1 MRAGN
6 ALARLCG
13 RSGSSEST
21 MLEDAVSTKI
31 PRIVIFFLSFSYSM
45 TSVNGAISRLRGR
58 TGLSEPMMLDDA
70 MSSIISRIVIFFL
83 SFSYSM
89 ASDDGAQSLH
99 VGSDAIYTYT
109 CEPCDYR
116 GVNRE
121 AITFCSYCKEY
132 MCHLCTESHKGQKM
146 SRNHKLLDVKDMS
159 GMQTSTV
166 SDSFI
171 MSCDC
176 DQASPITHY
185 CIEHEQACCA
195 NCKILKHKK
204 CQSITI
210 GEKIKSFSENQLKEV
225 IQRVATLKKEMDSF
239 IRNRTTDLKHV
250 QTMTAQCKS
259 DIHTYRKELNSYL
272 DILEDK
278 VVKESEVHEAKF
290 KQEISRH
297 IETCSST
304 LKSLTADKTLLDE
317 AQTTSK
323 KANMFAAHHKVSH
336 RIQNYES
343 LLNDFKQESVSPDL
357 TFKRNEELR
366 NLLKT
371 VKELGK
377 LIGQITHKSSQ
388 NTNTLFTELAVD
400 SSRKVNIQLLSDSD
414 CPRITGCTFM
424 SDGGVVLCDR
434 SNNSNLILLSNT
446 FTVKER
452 LHLDSPPYDVS
463 PVNSNNVMV
472 TIPGKEKLQLIQVIP
487 SLKRGRSIKVDRKCY
502 GVQVVEDLIYVTCYK
517 NHGEG
522 EVLVLDMNGTV
533 THRLGQPGKKPPM
546 FSSPFYITVCPSTRK
561 IFITDRDTDSVSCMM
576 SNGTVVYQY
585 KDEELRGPH
594 GVCVDGGGNT
604 IVCGYYSD
612 NVQVIRADGTKCCTL
627 LTSQDGVSEPWSLA
641 YRQSDNTIILGCVNK
656 NLFVYKMK

>member
-6 ALARLCG
+6 ALARLRG
-13 RSGSSEST
+13 RTGSSEST
-21 MLEDAVSTKI
+21 MLEAAISTKI
-31 PRIVIFFLSFSYSM
+31 SRIVIFFLSFSYCM
-45 TSVNGAISRLRGR
+45 ASVDGAISRLRRR
-58 TGLSEPMMLDDA
+58 TSSSEPTKLDDA
-70 MSSIISRIVIFFL
+70 ISSKISRIVIFFL

-89 ASDDGAQSLH
+89 ASDDGDQCFH
-99 VGSDAIYTYT
+99 VGSDAVYTYT

-121 AITFCSYCKEY
+121 AITFCRNCKEY

-171 MSCDC
+171 LSCDC

-185 CIEHEQACCA
+185 CIEHDKACCA
-195 NCKILKHKK
+195 NCKILKHRK

-210 GEKIKSFSENQLKEV
+210 GEKIKSFSENQLKEI

-250 QTMTAQCKS
+250 QTMTTQCKS
-259 DIHTYRKELNSYL
+259 DIHTFRKELNSYL

-304 LKSLTADKTLLDE
+304 LKSLTADKTLLVE

-336 RIQNYES
+336 RIENYES
-343 LLNDFKQESVSPDL
+343 LLNDFKQESILPNL
-357 TFKRNEELR
+357 TFKSNEELR

-371 VKELGK
+371 VKQLGQ
-377 LIGQITHKSSQ
+377 LTGQIKQKSSQ

-400 SSRKVNIQLLSDSD
+400 SSRQVNIQLPSDSD
-414 CPRITGCTFM
+414 SPCITGCTFM
-424 SDGGVVLCDR
+424 PDGGVVLCDC
-434 SNNSNLILLSNT
+434 NNSNLILLSDT
-446 FTVKER
+446 FTDKER
-452 LHLDSPPYDVS
+452 LHLDSPPWDVS
-463 PVNSNNVMV
+463 LVNSNTVMV
-472 TIPGKEKLQLIQVIP
+472 TIPGKKKLQLIQVIP
-487 SLKRGRSIKVDRKCY
+487 SLKIDRSINVDRKCY
-502 GVQVVEDLIYVTCYK
+502 GVHVVEDLIYVTCH
-517 NHGEG
+517 NNPGEG
-522 EVLVLDMNGTV
+522 EVLVVDMNGTV
-533 THRLGQPGKKPPM
+533 THRFGQPDKKPSM
-546 FSSPFYITVCPSTRK
+546 FSCPHYITVCPSSRRM
-561 IFITDRDTDSVSCMM
+561 FITDSSTDTVSCMM
-576 SNGTVVYQY
+576 SNRTVVYQY
-585 KDEELRGPH
+585 KDEKLRQPT

-604 IVCGYYSD
+604 IVCGYFSHK
-612 NVQVIRADGTKCCTL
+612 VIRAGGTKCCTL
-627 LTSQDGVSEPWSLA
+627 LTSQDGVSAPYSVA
-641 YRQSDNTIILGCVNK
+641 YRQSDNTLILGCYNNK
-656 NLFVYKMK
+656 NPLVYKMK

>member
-6 ALARLCG
+6 ALARLRG

-58 TGLSEPMMLDDA
+58 TGSSEPLMLDDA

-99 VGSDAIYTYT
+99 VGSDAVYTYT

-121 AITFCSYCKEY
+121 AITFCRNCKEY

-146 SRNHKLLDVKDMS
+146 SRNHKLLDVKDML

-195 NCKILKHKK
+195 NCKILKHRK

-259 DIHTYRKELNSYL
+259 DIHIYRKELNSYL

-304 LKSLTADKTLLDE
+304 LKSLTSDKTLLVE

-336 RIQNYES
+336 RIESYES
-343 LLNDFKQESVSPDL
+343 LLHDFKLESVSPNL
-357 TFKRNEELR
+357 TFKSNEELR

-371 VKELGK
+371 VKQLGQ
-377 LIGQITHKSSQ
+377 LTGQIKQKSSQ

-400 SSRKVNIQLLSDSD
+400 SSRQVNIQLSSDSH
-414 CPRITGCTFM
+414 CPDITGCTFM
-424 SDGGVVLCDR
+424 PDGGVVLCDCI
-434 SNNSNLILLSNT
+434 NSNLILLSDE

-452 LHLDSPPYDVS
+452 LHLDSPPFDVS
-463 PVNSNNVMV
+463 PVSSNVMV
-472 TIPGKEKLQLIQVIP
+472 TIPNKKKLQLIQVIP
-487 SLKRGRSIKVDRKCY
+487 SLKRGRSINVDRMCY
-502 GVQVVEDLIYVTCYK
+502 GVQVVEDLIYVTCH
-517 NHGEG
+517 NDPGEG

-533 THRLGQPGKKPPM
+533 THRLGQPDKKPSM
-546 FSSPFYITVCPSTRK
+546 FSCPYYITVCPSSRK
-561 IFITDRDTDSVSCMM
+561 MFITDEDTHTVSCMM
-576 SNGTVVYQY
+576 SDGTVVYQY
-585 KDEELRGPH
+585 KNEKLRGQT
-594 GVCVDGGGNT
+594 GVCVDGVGNV
-604 IVCGYYSD
+604 IVCGYGSD